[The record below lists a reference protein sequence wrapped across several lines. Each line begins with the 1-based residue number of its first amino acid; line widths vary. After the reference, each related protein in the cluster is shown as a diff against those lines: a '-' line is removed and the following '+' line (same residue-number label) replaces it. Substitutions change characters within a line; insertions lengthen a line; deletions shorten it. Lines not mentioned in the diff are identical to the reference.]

1 MRFGV
6 RGASRSASSSSTG
19 MMTASSL
26 WTSSFSLVGGVCSML
41 LRSGSDSS
49 PCVRRRM
56 RCVAGVYSGVVRV
69 IPYMYVRVPELRV
82 TLVLR
87 RAA

>member
-6 RGASRSASSSSTG
+6 RGASRSSALASSTG

-26 WTSSFSLVGGVCSML
+26 VASSFSFVGGVCSML

-56 RCVAGVYSGVVRV
+56 QFYSFAAAGKSWLEPPRRRRFASVRSEF
-69 IPYMYVRVPELRV
+69 YVSL
-82 TLVLR
+82 
-87 RAA
+87 